1 MGDSGTTA
9 ALRTIAPEERRARL
23 AVRHRL
29 AGAARATTAEEV
41 ADSLVALHATDPA
54 TVFLA
59 AGARLAPGRDPVT
72 EVERAL
78 YGEGP
83 GHGKGPGHGEGPTPD
98 ERTTPDGRTGPDE
111 GTTPGGSGGSRRAAT
126 ALTRMHGMRHTVF
139 VVPSRLA
146 AVVHASTTDAA
157 SARERARLVKQ
168 LVAGSDYDADWLA
181 ETERQV
187 LAELAARGEATG
199 TELGAAVPR
208 LRAQYVYGV
217 GTNQE
222 GPQSVGS
229 RVLRV
234 LGMEGRIV
242 RGRPQGG
249 WTSSRFRWAPAPPY
263 AELAPDEAQAELVR
277 HWLAA
282 YGPATEADL
291 KWWTGWKVTDV
302 RRALAAV
309 GAVRVA
315 LADGAGAEAG
325 AGAEVTGY
333 LLPDDLDP
341 VPAPAEPWAALLPAL
356 DPTPMGWQS
365 RDWYLDPA
373 HRDALFDRSGN
384 IGPTVWWNGRIVG
397 GWAQRADGEV
407 VWRALAE
414 LDGEAVRA
422 VEAEAARLADWVGAV
437 RVTPRFRTPLEK
449 ELTS

>member
-1 MGDSGTTA
+1 MSEA
-9 ALRTIAPEERRARL
+9 RRTIGPEERRARL

-29 AGAARATTAEEV
+29 AGAAARAGTAEEV
-41 ADSLVALHATDPA
+41 AGSLVALHATDAA

-59 AGARLAPGRDPVT
+59 VGARLAAGPGGAPDPVA

-78 YGEGP
+78 Y
-83 GHGKGPGHGEGPTPD
+83 
-98 ERTTPDGRTGPDE
+98 RE
-111 GTTPGGSGGSRRAAT
+111 GT
-126 ALTRMHGMRHTVF
+126 LTRMHGMRHTVF
-139 VVPSRLA
+139 VVPSALA
-146 AVVHASTTDAA
+146 AVVHSSTADAV
-157 SARERARLVKQ
+157 SVRERTTLVKH
-168 LVAGSDYDADWLA
+168 LLAGSDYDAEWLA

-222 GPQSVGS
+222 GPQSVAS

-263 AELAPDEAQAELVR
+263 GEIPRDEAQAELVR

-302 RRALAAV
+302 RRALAAL
-309 GAVRVA
+309 GAERVA
-315 LADGAGAEAG
+315 LDEG
-325 AGAEVTGY
+325 TGTGTGTETGPGTGTGTGFV
-333 LLPDDLDP
+333 LPDDLDP
-341 VPAPAEPWAALLPAL
+341 VPPPDEPWAALLPAL

-373 HRDALFDRSGN
+373 HRAALFDRSGN

-397 GWAQRADGEV
+397 GWAQRADGEI
-407 VWRALAE
+407 VWRL
-414 LDGEAVRA
+414 LTDKGTDKDLGKDAVRA

-437 RVTPRFRTPLEK
+437 RITPRFRTPLER
-449 ELTS
+449 ELTAP